1 MKNNI
6 LYIIGVAFA
15 LVLMVFFSGFFRNV
29 DFFPEEN
36 IAENY
41 KEVLIIGLNDP
52 LTLNGLKKE
61 FSNLYKKN
69 NLTPSD
75 EMLLRDSECFK
86 KQMFKNVINVED
98 EEKQIFLSTKT
109 EIYSEDDYKISL
121 NNVLKQFKNE
131 LIDITQFCYKA
142 NNSENEIKEDI
153 REEITSIL
161 TFLECDTE
169 EWYSL
174 WLNNGNTIPIESGT
188 QNKVYIEFS
197 ETLDNINWITV
208 KNIFGKADEELT
220 YYREEHCDIWDMNAM
235 NCKWKDSSDGWGE
248 LKLNRINGDISYV
261 ASFKTGPENLDGS
274 SNTALAEIYGTC
286 KKVRNFKTKF

>member
-29 DFFPEEN
+29 DFFPEKN

-69 NLTPSD
+69 NLAPSD

-86 KQMFKNVINVED
+86 KQMFKNIIDIED

-142 NNSENEIKEDI
+142 NNSENEIK
-153 REEITSIL
+153 
-161 TFLECDTE
+161 
-169 EWYSL
+169 
-174 WLNNGNTIPIESGT
+174 
-188 QNKVYIEFS
+188 
-197 ETLDNINWITV
+197 
-208 KNIFGKADEELT
+208 
-220 YYREEHCDIWDMNAM
+220 
-235 NCKWKDSSDGWGE
+235 
-248 LKLNRINGDISYV
+248 
-261 ASFKTGPENLDGS
+261 
-274 SNTALAEIYGTC
+274 
-286 KKVRNFKTKF
+286 